1 MNYDEANTLY
11 EQAKEPLK
19 KYKGDQKTQQVKKT
33 TKKLLPKTQPIQHL
47 N

>member
-11 EQAKEPLK
+11 EQSKEPLK
-19 KYKGDQKTQQVKKT
+19 KYKGDQKTQPIQKT
-33 TKKLLPKTQPIQHL
+33 TKKLLQKTQPTQHW